1 MPTTRLE
8 LVQLAPLPPQDSVS
22 TNFTTSAVRPVF
34 YSALPLK
41 LMHKCIK
48 TQIKTINFYIFQRT
62 TIFSCC
68 AAKTLSNNLP
78 VMRITLDEVS
88 RYCSV
93 TLNYFG
99 IAPAGVLATGAAA
112 AGALAAGAAAG
123 TVVGIAPAP
132 VTGTGLTTLSI
143 TPPPTVVA
151 R

>member
-1 MPTTRLE
+1 
-8 LVQLAPLPPQDSVS
+8 
-22 TNFTTSAVRPVF
+22 
-34 YSALPLK
+34 
-41 LMHKCIK
+41 MHKCIK
-48 TQIKTINFYIFQRT
+48 TQIKTINFYIFQRA
-62 TIFSCC
+62 TIFSCR
-68 AAKTLSNNLP
+68 AAKTLSNNLL

-88 RYCSV
+88 RYYSV
-93 TLNYFG
+93 TLNYLG
-99 IAPAGVLATGAAA
+99 IAPAGVLATGAA

>member
-8 LVQLAPLPPQDSVS
+8 LVQLSPLPPQDSVS

-48 TQIKTINFYIFQRT
+48 TQIKTINFYIFQHV
-62 TIFSCC
+62 TIFSCRT
-68 AAKTLSNNLP
+68 AETLSNNLP

-88 RYCSV
+88 SSYK
-93 TLNYFG
+93 NYFG
-99 IAPAGVLATGAAA
+99 IAPAGVLATGAAT